1 MDPAQLFKFKNNKTN
16 VRAKS
21 LGIAARLKT
30 LGSSMTKGSKL
41 LGSNIV
47 VRPGAWVMSDP
58 SIELK
63 KIVTKEKKKTERNRI
78 SIKEII
84 NS

>member
-1 MDPAQLFKFKNNKTN
+1 
-16 VRAKS
+16 
-21 LGIAARLKT
+21 
-30 LGSSMTKGSKL
+30 L